1 VNPSIATAVHYLGSI
16 QSRPTTN
23 DMAKMDRVLQYLSSH
38 PNNGIRFYASN
49 MVYQLMSDA
58 SSLSRPRARSVAGW
72 FGYLGE
78 AHTINGPVA
87 YASKM
92 IDCVVA
98 SVAEAELGS
107 AFMSAQRAVQH
118 RNTLADF
125 GYPQPPTLLRI
136 DNTVALGLADNKLNK
151 KRAKSMDMRYFWL
164 ADRVRQGHFR
174 VEHIAGKYNI
184 ADHFTKTLPKR
195 IFQVFVIFLMV
206 NLHTG
211 SECPR
216 AKTKTITMPK
226 L

>member
-1 VNPSIATAVHYLGSI
+1 MP
-16 QSRPTTN
+16 
-23 DMAKMDRVLQYLSSH
+23 
-38 PNNGIRFYASN
+38 
-49 MVYQLMSDA
+49 
-58 SSLSRPRARSVAGW
+58 AR
-72 FGYLGE
+72 L
-78 AHTINGPVA
+78 
-87 YASKM
+87 

-107 AFMSAQRAVQH
+107 AFMAAQRAVQH

-184 ADHFTKTLPKR
+184 ADHFTKTLPKQ
-195 IFQVFVIFLMV
+195 IFEVFVPFLMV

-211 SECPR
+211 SKRPR
-216 AKTKTITMPK
+216 AKTQTITTPK